1 MKHLR
6 VVTEESGRFPMG
18 LTVTKKGLHIS
29 VNWPGESCS
38 LVLFEKGTKEP
49 CMKFAMDKRN
59 RVGEVWNLTLES
71 DGTFPANLE
80 YCFEMDGILAADPY
94 GRAILGWEQWG
105 DLENIHRELHS
116 PVWESRFDWEG
127 DVWPEI
133 PFEDCVIYHAH
144 IRGLTKHAASRVR
157 EKGTFRAVMDKIPYF
172 KELGITTLELMP
184 VMEFDEIIVED
195 GKTGKPF
202 GKKKATGSLNYWGY
216 GGGYYF
222 APKASYSSGRKKNPI
237 QELKTLVRELHKNRL
252 ELVVELYF
260 KGTES
265 PSFVLDVVRFWV
277 REYHV
282 DGIHL
287 IGNVP
292 LQSIGEDPYLSRT
305 KLFATSR
312 VGVDKGKVRH
322 LAEYHDGFMLDMRR
336 FLKGDEDQLNRFA
349 INCRKNPERNGII
362 NYMANTNGFTMM
374 DMVSYDVKRNEAN
387 GEHNRDGSD
396 YNFSWNCG
404 VEGPTKKK
412 KILELRKK
420 QIRNGMLLLFLSQG
434 TPLLLAGDE
443 FGNSQSGN
451 NNAYCQDNEVSW
463 LNWNLLKTNGDLFQ
477 FVKSCIEFRK
487 AHPIFHMKKE
497 AVGMDYLGC
506 GNPDMSYHG
515 VKAWRPEFESFRR
528 QIGVLYCGE
537 YGKKSDGTCDEY
549 FFVMYN
555 MHWDLHEFGLPK
567 LPRKRRWHLV
577 VDTGREEK
585 MEFAQAGQEPLLKE
599 QMTYSV
605 EGRSIVVLM
614 GKTYKEKEGV

>member
-1 MKHLR
+1 M
-6 VVTEESGRFPMG
+6 
-18 LTVTKKGLHIS
+18 
-29 VNWPGESCS
+29 
-38 LVLFEKGTKEP
+38 
-49 CMKFAMDKRN
+49 
-59 RVGEVWNLTLES
+59 
-71 DGTFPANLE
+71 
-80 YCFEMDGILAADPY
+80 
-94 GRAILGWEQWG
+94 
-105 DLENIHRELHS
+105 
-116 PVWESRFDWEG
+116 
-127 DVWPEI
+127 
-133 PFEDCVIYHAH
+133 
-144 IRGLTKHAASRVR
+144 
-157 EKGTFRAVMDKIPYF
+157 
-172 KELGITTLELMP
+172 
-184 VMEFDEIIVED
+184 
-195 GKTGKPF
+195 
-202 GKKKATGSLNYWGY
+202 
-216 GGGYYF
+216 
-222 APKASYSSGRKKNPI
+222 
-237 QELKTLVRELHKNRL
+237 
-252 ELVVELYF
+252 
-260 KGTES
+260 
-265 PSFVLDVVRFWV
+265 
-277 REYHV
+277 
-282 DGIHL
+282 
-287 IGNVP
+287 
-292 LQSIGEDPYLSRT
+292 IGEDPYLSRT
-305 KLFATSR
+305 KLFATSWE
-312 VGVDKGKVRH
+312 GVDKGKVRH

-374 DMVSYDVKRNEAN
+374 DMVSYDVKRNDSN

>member
-1 MKHLR
+1 
-6 VVTEESGRFPMG
+6 
-18 LTVTKKGLHIS
+18 
-29 VNWPGESCS
+29 
-38 LVLFEKGTKEP
+38 
-49 CMKFAMDKRN
+49 
-59 RVGEVWNLTLES
+59 
-71 DGTFPANLE
+71 
-80 YCFEMDGILAADPY
+80 
-94 GRAILGWEQWG
+94 
-105 DLENIHRELHS
+105 
-116 PVWESRFDWEG
+116 
-127 DVWPEI
+127 
-133 PFEDCVIYHAH
+133 
-144 IRGLTKHAASRVR
+144 
-157 EKGTFRAVMDKIPYF
+157 
-172 KELGITTLELMP
+172 MP

-305 KLFATSR
+305 KLFATSWD
-312 VGVDKGKVRH
+312 GVDKGKVRH

-336 FLKGDEDQLNRFA
+336 FLKGDEDQINRFA